1 VIARGWSEAIAPTAT
16 AADSRP
22 TRGELWAL
30 AGILLGAAGLRLAGS
45 RYGLPEPLLNPDEAN
60 IVPRAWDLVHG
71 GGLDPGWYDYPSLL
85 MLLLAPTQVLAA
97 EPSFGAA
104 RVGALAIGLLSVAAV
119 WWLGRVAYGPR
130 AGIVGAAAVAVATT
144 HVAYSR
150 MAVTDILLT
159 LLVTVTLALLVTG
172 RLEWAGVAAGLAAS
186 AKYPGVALLVPLVVA
201 SWGSWR
207 RGARALALGCV
218 AFAATSPFVLIHAGR
233 AWGDISRVQ
242 NLARLG
248 WLGLED
254 DPATPVAF
262 LERLWEAL
270 GPVLLLSILCGLVAL
285 KRRSRTDVV
294 LLSFVAAYWVE
305 LMPIEAHFDRYVLP
319 LIAVFAVLAGSVR
332 AFIPVAVVALVVPLV
347 WSIGDA
353 AALQGRDSRLVAQS
367 WIAANVPPGD
377 RIAVDPSLP
386 SLSRLTV
393 ISLELPGPGRP
404 FDGNRS
410 IEKLRARH
418 VRWVVTTGA
427 IVDRLAARP
436 DLYRRELAFY
446 GDLDRGARLAF
457 EADGDEP
464 GFAGPWVRVYRLA
477 R

>member
-1 VIARGWSEAIAPTAT
+1 VIARKRSEAFVPRAT
-16 AADSRP
+16 PAGSRP
-22 TRGELWAL
+22 SKGELWAL

-97 EPSFGAA
+97 EPSFGLA
-104 RVGALAIGLLSVAAV
+104 RIGALAIGLLSVAAV
-119 WWLGRVAYGPR
+119 WWLGRVAYGAR

-186 AKYPGVALLVPLVVA
+186 AKYPGVAVLVPLAVA

-207 RGARALALGCV
+207 RGVRALALGCV

-233 AWGDISRVQ
+233 AWDDISRVQ

-254 DPATPVAF
+254 DPVTPVAF
-262 LERLWEAL
+262 LERLWAGL
-270 GPVLLLSILCGLVAL
+270 GPVLVISLVCVLVAI
-285 KRRSRTDVV
+285 RRRNRTDVL
-294 LLSFVAAYWVE
+294 LLSFLAAYWVE

-319 LIAVFAVLAGSVR
+319 LIAVLAVLAGSVR
-332 AFIPVAVVALVVPLV
+332 ALVPVAAVALVVPLI

-353 AALQGRDSRLVAQS
+353 SALQGRDSRLTAQS
-367 WIAANVPPGD
+367 WIVANVPAGD

-386 SLSRLTV
+386 SLARSAV

-404 FDGNRS
+404 FDGNRNLAR
-410 IEKLRARH
+410 LRARH

-427 IVDRLAARP
+427 IVDRLAVRP
-436 DLYRRELAFY
+436 RLYRRELAFY
-446 GDLDRGARLAF
+446 RDLDREAQLVF
-457 EADGDEP
+457 EADGDKP
-464 GFAGPWVRVYRLA
+464 GLAGPWVKVYRLA
-477 R
+477 A